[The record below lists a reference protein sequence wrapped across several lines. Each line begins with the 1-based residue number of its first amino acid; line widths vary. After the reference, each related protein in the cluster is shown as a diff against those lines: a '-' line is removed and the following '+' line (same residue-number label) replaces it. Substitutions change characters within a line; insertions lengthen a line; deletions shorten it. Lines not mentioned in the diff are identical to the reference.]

1 MLQVSCCWVWT
12 CEGALFGRK
21 VKTSFSLYYW
31 APAVRSSVLP
41 LPWTKMSFYRFNSL
55 SMTHDV
61 ATVTSYVKRPSFRGC
76 AVMEGAFWKTANF
89 YVLGTIITH
98 FSTAWVCLGLIKWG
112 NKHQRVREGLDKIST
127 VSQTG
132 IEKILQYNNFGSVF
146 WVEGI
151 SSENL

>member
-1 MLQVSCCWVWT
+1 MWRLIVASFLLLSLDLCA

-76 AVMEGAFWKTANF
+76 AVMEGAFEKQPIF
-89 YVLGTIITH
+89 M
-98 FSTAWVCLGLIKWG
+98 CLGL
-112 NKHQRVREGLDKIST
+112 
-127 VSQTG
+127 
-132 IEKILQYNNFGSVF
+132 
-146 WVEGI
+146 
-151 SSENL
+151 